1 MKQLL
6 DNRIIG
12 LNIIYYRK
20 LKNYTRKQLAQEV
33 DISMAYMAKIESGAV
48 SKSVSLTVLSKISN
62 ILNVSIDKL
71 LQKN

>member
-12 LNIIYYRK
+12 LNIMYYRK

-33 DISMAYMAKIESGAV
+33 DISMAYMAKIENGTV
-48 SKSVSLTVLSKISN
+48 SRSVSLMVLSKISSV
-62 ILNVSIDKL
+62 LNVSIDKL

>member
-12 LNIIYYRK
+12 LNIMYYRK

-33 DISMAYMAKIESGAV
+33 DISMAYMAKIESGTV
-48 SKSVSLTVLSKISN
+48 SKSVSLTILSKISS